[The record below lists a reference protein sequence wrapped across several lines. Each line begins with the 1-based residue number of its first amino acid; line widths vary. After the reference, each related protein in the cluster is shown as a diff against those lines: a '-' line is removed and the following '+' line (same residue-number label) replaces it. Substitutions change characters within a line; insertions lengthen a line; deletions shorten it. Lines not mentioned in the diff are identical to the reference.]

1 MPIQLI
7 DDALLLAVLA
17 GVAPV
22 YDDALAAGEIF
33 TTGAWYYRLTRAIH
47 DPRVAGALSS
57 AVAALPV
64 PRQSKV
70 FAGTEELPPQ
80 IGLISLRRSV
90 PLMGRL
96 DVGRRLNLLTAEAVA
111 VGLLLEA
118 SIVVTTRS
126 SLLENA
132 CAVLDIDLVV
142 TEP

>member
-1 MPIQLI
+1 MPIQLV

-17 GVAPV
+17 GVAPA
-22 YDDALAAGEIF
+22 YDAALAAGEIF
-33 TTGAWYYRLTRAIH
+33 TTGAWYYRLTRAVH

-64 PRQSKV
+64 PRQARLFS
-70 FAGTEELPPQ
+70 GTEELPPQ

-96 DVGRRLNLLTAEAVA
+96 DVGRRLNFLTAEAVA
-111 VGLLLEA
+111 GALLLEA

-126 SLLENA
+126 NILENA
-132 CAVLDIDLVV
+132 CATLDLNLVL